1 MRVLS
6 SPFLPINCMEVGRPS
21 SVNPFNKVIDG
32 CPEKLVGAE
41 NLTKGGI
48 SSMGDTACGGTAEI
62 GGAGF
67 GMPASMQFIG
77 KKGEENTLIK
87 VSSAYEKMTNWHK
100 MRPLLD

>member
-48 SSMGDTACGGTAEI
+48 SSMGETACGGTAEI
-62 GGAGF
+62 EGAGF
-67 GMPASMQFIG
+67 GMPGHTITS
-77 KKGEENTLIK
+77 TPL
-87 VSSAYEKMTNWHK
+87 SSSF
-100 MRPLLD
+100 MRALVDWRCLVALA

>member
-6 SPFLPINCMEVGRPS
+6 APFLPINCMEVGRPS

-48 SSMGDTACGGTAEI
+48 SSMGETA
-62 GGAGF
+62 
-67 GMPASMQFIG
+67 
-77 KKGEENTLIK
+77 
-87 VSSAYEKMTNWHK
+87 
-100 MRPLLD
+100 